1 VNCQALPVGKKF
13 LTSIIFLDGKLL
25 LRQFQLA
32 LACCTSSKL
41 VSTGV
46 YYASLS
52 GEFDGG
58 VTKTVISAFVIPQ
71 ECLVN
76 MNFLIWINAK
86 NLTS

>member
-1 VNCQALPVGKKF
+1 MNCQALPVGKRF
-13 LTSIIFLDGKLL
+13 LTSSMCLDGKLL
-25 LRQFQLA
+25 LRQSQLA

-76 MNFLIWINAK
+76 MDFF
-86 NLTS
+86 